1 MPGLSGYSGNFGLGG
16 LGRDNPQTN
25 LGATAQA
32 LTRKLSIGEI
42 SSINEGSILNIK
54 LNTIGVADGTVIPYE
69 IVGGVSS
76 ADIVN
81 ISTSGNFTIAN
92 NSATISAVLAQD
104 GLTEGPEIFTL
115 QLPGTYPLVA
125 FSIVVNDTSDAQ
137 NSSTV
142 TKLVSSSTVVIT
154 TITSSSGLIATGGV
168 IQNVPG
174 STYHIFTDTSAVR
187 QFIVT
192 NNPNGQTIDVLT
204 IAGAGGG
211 GFNIGGGGGAGGFVY
226 STGVASPPGTTNV
239 TVGAGGRG
247 AYRYASPSFGARS
260 GSNSRFGSLTAA
272 VGGGAGGGWDG
283 GDGSAGDAY
292 AVGASGGGSGGGAGG
307 SIYYGG
313 GGGGG
318 GTFGQ
323 GNSGAGDGY
332 GTGGGGGGAG
342 ASASGNV
349 GGAGKLNPFQ
359 ETEIGQLFNGQ
370 YYLAGG
376 GGGAAAAGYGS
387 GVGGVGGGGNG
398 SSGDRSAGGGSGSTY
413 GAGGGGGTGGGG
425 GGGGSGAGGIVIVRY
440 AGQTTVTTSATYT
453 ISSLNFRTLE
463 GSPISVTLNTTNI
476 ANGTLVPYVIAG
488 TNITTSDLGGASL
501 TGNFLINN
509 GTSTTNFVLTNDG
522 IIEGDETVIFSVYSA
537 AIPLIITDNPVVLP
551 LAPIIGLAQ
560 STGPNSASVSFSPP
574 SSDGGSPI
582 TGYTVV
588 SEPGNISASGT
599 TSPIIVSGLS
609 SSILY
614 TFTVYATNI
623 VGNGPNSL
631 PSNII
636 SGVLDTVE
644 VLVVGGGGSGGYGAS
659 GGGGAGGLYYNAT
672 FAISKST
679 AYTVTIGG
687 GGPYAYPDVYGSNG
701 GNSVFS
707 NITGLGGGYGGA
719 GATPLLGWNANSG
732 GSGGGGGAYNGAAGA
747 GLQPSSASGG
757 FGNNGGAASGSS
769 WAAGGGGG
777 AGAVGDP
784 FFGSRGGN
792 GGIGKQYRIT
802 GIDTYYAGGGGAAGD
817 GGKGLGGAGGGGDGG
832 AGDPSNGS
840 NASPNTGGGGG
851 GSRGGG
857 TVSGSGGSG
866 IVIIAYPSAY
876 GAITTISP
884 GLTYTV
890 DIGVTR
896 PGYRVYKFTQG
907 TGPITF

>member
-42 SSINEGSILNIK
+42 SSINEGSTLNIV
-54 LNTIGVADGTVIPYE
+54 LTTTGVANGTVIPYE
-69 IVGGVSS
+69 IVGSVSS

-154 TITSSSGLIATGGV
+154 TITSSSGLVATGGV
-168 IQNVPG
+168 IQNISG
-174 STYHIFTDTSAVR
+174 TTYHIFSNTSVTS
-187 QFIVT
+187 QFVVA

-204 IAGAGGG
+204 IAGGGGG
-211 GFNIGGGGGAGGFVY
+211 GFNIGGGGGAGGFLY
-226 STGVASPPGTTNV
+226 STGVAAPPGTINV

-247 AYRYASPSFGARS
+247 AYRYATPSFGGRS
-260 GSNSRFGSLTAA
+260 GSNSQFGSLTAA

-283 GDGSAGDAY
+283 GDGGDAY
-292 AVGASGGGSGGGAGG
+292 GVGASGGGSGGGAGG
-307 SIYYGG
+307 SIYIAGSGGYGA
-313 GGGGG
+313 G
-318 GTFGQ
+318 GTPGQ

-332 GTGGGGGGAG
+332 GNGGGGGGAG
-342 ASASGNV
+342 AASLGIT

-359 ETEIGQLFNGQ
+359 DTQIGQLYNGQ

-376 GGGAAAAGYGS
+376 GGAAGAAGYGA
-387 GVGGVGGGGNG
+387 GTGGVGGGGYGTTNDFG
-398 SSGDRSAGGGSGSTY
+398 GTGQSGQTY
-413 GAGGGGGTGGGG
+413 GAGGGGGTGGGS

-440 AGQTTVTTSATYT
+440 LGQTSITTSATYT

-463 GSPISVTLNTTNI
+463 GSSISVTLNTTNI
-476 ANGTLVPYVIAG
+476 ANGSLVPYVIAG

-522 IIEGDETVIFSVYSA
+522 ITEGDETVIFSVYSA

-719 GATPLLGWNANSG
+719 GATGLLGWNANSG

-747 GLQPSSASGG
+747 GLQPSSSSGG
-757 FGNNGGAASGSS
+757 FGNNGGAASGSA

-777 AGAVGDP
+777 AGAVGAP
-784 FFGSRGGN
+784 FSGSAGGN
-792 GGIGKQYRIT
+792 GGIGKQYSIT
-802 GIDTYYAGGGGAAGD
+802 GTATYYAGGGGGAGD